1 LAPALNKQCNPV
13 EKQHHLDSFIYSAI
27 ILRRDDLPE
36 PFKPKIPILAP

>member
-1 LAPALNKQCNPV
+1 LKNNITLIVLSTP
-13 EKQHHLDSFIYSAI
+13 AI